1 MNRIALYHLE
11 TLLWIARLGTFAAA
25 AERLNTTQPTISA
38 RVRELEAQI
47 GYPLF
52 RREGRRMLL
61 TVRGRQLVRDT
72 EPLWAA
78 LERTLAADNL
88 AGARGVVRI
97 GTGEIAA
104 ASCLPGFVAE
114 IEHDMPAV
122 TLDITISL
130 TAQLLQDLLG
140 ATSDLVFLAGP
151 VASPGLQTASIGG
164 VALQWL
170 ASPTTAT
177 AMREGATP
185 PLWSLPRQSPLHQVM
200 LETLSGDALPAIR
213 TCNNARMLIDIIA
226 AGQGMALLPETM
238 TREAVA
244 DGRLQEVW
252 PRPKRGIEF
261 QAAIRAEESDP
272 LVLELFRRAAGL
284 RIDPR

>member
-170 ASPTTAT
+170 ASPTTAASVT
-177 AMREGATP
+177 SRP
-185 PLWSLPRQSPLHQVM
+185 PRQSPLHQVM

>member
-25 AERLNTTQPTISA
+25 AERLNTTQPAISA
-38 RVRELEAQI
+38 RVRELEAQL

-52 RREGRRMLL
+52 RREGRRMAL

-78 LERTLAADNL
+78 LERTLAPDGL
-88 AGARGVVRI
+88 AGARGVVRL
-97 GTGEIAA
+97 GVGEIAA
-104 ASCLPGFVAE
+104 ASCLPGFVAQVE
-114 IEHDMPAV
+114 RDLPAV

-151 VASPGLQTASIGG
+151 VASPGLVTTSLGA
-164 VALQWL
+164 VALRWM
-170 ASPTTAT
+170 ASPTTA
-177 AMREGATP
+177 ARMAAGAVAP
-185 PLWSLPRQSPLHQVM
+185 IWSLPRHSPLHQIL
-200 LETLSGDALPAIR
+200 LETLAERDQSPPSIA
-213 TCNNARMLIDIIA
+213 TCTNVRALIDIVA
-226 AGQGMALLPETM
+226 QGQGLALLPETM
-238 TREAVA
+238 VRGAPGLV
-244 DGRLQEVW
+244 EVW
-252 PRPKRGIEF
+252 PRPRRGIEF

-272 LVLELFRRAAGL
+272 VVLDLFRRAGML
-284 RIDPR
+284 RIDG

>member
-78 LERTLAADNL
+78 LERTLASDNL

-114 IEHDMPAV
+114 IERDMPAL

-151 VASPGLQTASIGG
+151 AASPGLQTASIGG

-170 ASPTTAT
+170 ASPTTAA
-177 AMREGATP
+177 AMRDGAVP
-185 PLWSLPRQSPLHQVM
+185 PIWSLPRQSPLHQVM
-200 LETLSGDALPAIR
+200 LETLAGDALPAIR
-213 TCNNARMLIDIIA
+213 TCNNARMLIDIII
-226 AGQGMALLPETM
+226 AGQGIALLPETM

-244 DGRLQEVW
+244 SGRLQEVW

>member
-47 GYPLF
+47 GYALF
-52 RREGRRMLL
+52 QREGRRMLL

-78 LERTLAADNL
+78 LERTLASDNL

-114 IEHDMPAV
+114 IERDMPAL
-122 TLDITISL
+122 TLNITISL
-130 TAQLLQDLLG
+130 TAQLLQNLLG

-151 VASPGLQTASIGG
+151 VASPGLQTASIGA
-164 VALQWL
+164 VELQWL
-170 ASPTTAT
+170 ASPAT
-177 AMREGATP
+177 AQAMRKGAVP
-185 PLWSLPRQSPLHQVM
+185 PIWSLPRQSPLHQVM
-200 LETLSGDALPAIR
+200 LETLAGETLPAIR
-213 TCNNARMLIDIIA
+213 TCNNARMLIDIII

-238 TREAVA
+238 TRDAVTG
-244 DGRLQEVW
+244 GRLQEVW